1 MVAANAGAKKPEA
14 LLDDD
19 SDTFL
24 KNDCRGDKWLMLELS
39 QVVKVSGVELAQV
52 RSGFGVGERGAAPRT
67 LVWAGAARLA
77 CSPSAQPSTPPRP
90 PPSWPPAPCAC
101 VQYELYSSR
110 VKQFEL
116 YGRRSHPRTDG
127 VAGDYARS
135 LNSTLWHLM
144 GNFTAET
151 GKGAQARGVGGG
163 GGGGLGGERGWCGG
177 GG

>member
-52 RSGFGVGERGAAPRT
+52 RSGFGVG
-67 LVWAGAARLA
+67 
-77 CSPSAQPSTPPRP
+77 
-90 PPSWPPAPCAC
+90 
-101 VQYELYSSR
+101 
-110 VKQFEL
+110 
-116 YGRRSHPRTDG
+116 GR
-127 VAGDYARS
+127 
-135 LNSTLWHLM
+135 
-144 GNFTAET
+144 
-151 GKGAQARGVGGG
+151 GGG
-163 GGGGLGGERGWCGG
+163 GGGAGGQRGLCGG